1 MIIEIR
7 LWAEANPGTSNL
19 AMAAS
24 FIINSN
30 SLFIYYPTIQCYF
43 WDTESLVNKPQINKY
58 MNK

>member
-7 LWAEANPGTSNL
+7 LWTEANPGTSNL

-24 FIINSN
+24 FIIHSN
-30 SLFIYYPTIQCYF
+30 SLFTIQCCF
-43 WDTESLVNKPQINKY
+43 WDIESLVNKPQINKY